1 MGVVII
7 ITSGDGDGVSTSF
20 HTEGSANSKFATELH

>member
-7 ITSGDGDGVSTSF
+7 ITGDYGDGISTSF
-20 HTEGSANSKFATELH
+20 CTEGSANSKFATELH